1 MRITILANRDL
12 PSNYALNLMMK
23 WLDKHDLT
31 IFLSDR
37 VGKKSDKHPF
47 LQNLEFF
54 EQALFLK
61 ILYPLVSRRNRLL
74 ISFDEMGVEH
84 GCSVETLNRINA
96 GAGFSRFVETEPDL
110 VITLRYGVILKDQ
123 VIAVPKFGVINLH
136 SGILPDYKGVMATF
150 RAMLNDEAI
159 IGTTLHYIKDSS
171 IDQGPVIGTTE
182 FMVNPK
188 KSYLWHVI
196 SLYAEGCKL
205 IESAVNTIDRDGR
218 IDAIDQ
224 LTGGHYYSFPTDAE
238 LDEFIE
244 RGLKLFD
251 SDEIVELISEY
262 FEIDGRELK

>member
-1 MRITILANRDL
+1 
-12 PSNYALNLMMK
+12 
-23 WLDKHDLT
+23 LT

-37 VGKKSDKHPF
+37 VGKKVDKHVS

-61 ILYPLVSRRNRLL
+61 ILYPMVSRRNRLL
-74 ISFDEMGVEH
+74 LSFDEMGLEY
-84 GCSVETLNRINA
+84 GCSIETLNKINS
-96 GAGFSRFVETEPDL
+96 GTDFNRFAETKPDL

-123 VIAVPKFGVINLH
+123 VISVPKFGVINLH

-150 RAMLNDEAI
+150 RAMLGEEAI

-182 FMVNPK
+182 FMVNLK

-196 SLYAEGCKL
+196 SLYTEGCKL
-205 IESAVNTIDRDGR
+205 IESAVSSISRDGR
-218 IDAIDQ
+218 IDAAPQ
-224 LTGGHYYSFPTDAE
+224 LAGGHYYSFPTNAE
-238 LDEFIE
+238 LDEFLQ

-251 SDEIVELISEY
+251 GDEIIELISEY